1 MTSPSKKYMIVQY
14 VRHDSPMDHGAMSY
28 REALDIQLHLNK
40 CEGTQRPEYMYRIE
54 EYKDDV
60 EVKKVT

>member
-1 MTSPSKKYMIVQY
+1 
-14 VRHDSPMDHGAMSY
+14 MSY